1 MIPFCEKHGIAVVAY
16 SPFGSVRFPR
26 PRSRGGRV
34 LAEIAN
40 DHGASPHQVA
50 LAFLLRCPSL
60 FVIPKASQ
68 AEHALEN
75 AEAADLMLSDEEIR
89 RIEQAFPQGRRRRGV
104 PFL

>member
-16 SPFGSVRFPR
+16 SPFGSARFRR

-50 LAFLLRCPSL
+50 LCPSL

-75 AEAADLMLSDEEIR
+75 A
-89 RIEQAFPQGRRRRGV
+89 
-104 PFL
+104 